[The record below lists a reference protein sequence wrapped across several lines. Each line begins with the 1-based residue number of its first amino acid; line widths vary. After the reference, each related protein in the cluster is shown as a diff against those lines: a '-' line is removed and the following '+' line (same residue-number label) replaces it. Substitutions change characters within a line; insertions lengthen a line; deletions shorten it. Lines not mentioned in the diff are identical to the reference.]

1 MEKIIWTDGER
12 NAVLQGEN
20 EERDILHAIKLR
32 KVKWFCCIV
41 RRNCLLKHFIAGK
54 VEGRENEEGD
64 VSSYWVKLRK
74 REDNGY

>member
-12 NAVLQGEN
+12 NAVFQGEN
-20 EERDILHAIKLR
+20 EEKAILHTIKLR
-32 KVKWFCCIV
+32 KVKWFFCIV
-41 RRNCLLKHFIAGK
+41 RRNCLLKHIIEGK
-54 VEGRENEEGD
+54 VGRENEEGD